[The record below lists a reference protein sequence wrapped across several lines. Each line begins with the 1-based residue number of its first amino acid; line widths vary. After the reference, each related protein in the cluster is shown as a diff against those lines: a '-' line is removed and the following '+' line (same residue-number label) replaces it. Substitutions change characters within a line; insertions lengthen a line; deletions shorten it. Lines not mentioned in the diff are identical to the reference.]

1 MHSEKTPRSFI
12 LALAQMR
19 VEGGRPEQNRRR
31 ALAMIARSA
40 RSGAELVLLPET
52 MDLGWTFPKA
62 RDRAQPIPGG
72 TFYQSLR
79 RAARRHNIYVCAGLT
94 EKRGANVYNAAVLI
108 SPLGKLLLHHR
119 KLNELPIA
127 RDAYDQGDR
136 LAVSHT
142 SLGILG
148 LMICADARADGE
160 CITRALGM
168 MGAEVVLSPSAWAVP
183 PDWNETRQ
191 RYGGEWVESYDKV
204 ARDYR
209 MWIAGCSNVGR
220 IKNGPWNDY
229 MCIGNS
235 LVVDPDGMPV
245 RRGSFGKAAEELL
258 FVRVTPERSP
268 VRDDGWRGN
277 RQSMRPGVPVI
288 SP

>member
-1 MHSEKTPRSFI
+1 M

-31 ALAMIARSA
+31 ALAMIGRSA
-40 RSGAELVLLPET
+40 RSGAALVVLPET
-52 MDLGWTFPKA
+52 MDLGWTFSRA

-79 RAARRHNIYVCAGLT
+79 RAARQHHIYVCAGLT

-108 SPLGKLLLHHR
+108 SPLGQLLLHHR
-119 KLNELPIA
+119 KLNELSIA
-127 RDAYDQGDR
+127 HDAYDQGDR

-142 SLGILG
+142 SLGTLG
-148 LMICADARADGE
+148 LMICADARADAE

-183 PDWNETRQ
+183 PDWNETRR
-191 RYGGEWVESYDKV
+191 RYGGEWAASYGRV

-220 IKNGPWNDY
+220 IENGPWNDY

-235 LVVDPDGMPV
+235 LVVGPDGVPV
-245 RRGSFGKAAEELL
+245 RRGSFGEAAEELL
-258 FVRVTPERSP
+258 LVRVTPERSP
-268 VRDDGWRGN
+268 ASGAGWRGYC
-277 RQSMRPGVPVI
+277 RSMRSGAPVV